1 MHKNIAKSVQE
12 KKRQQCAS
20 LLKHKVPQ
28 KKIQKS
34 VKISRST
41 VYRTKKSMQTRRT
54 SRRKKGSGRRN
65 QLLKVHKISIYRLL
79 KSNPFL
85 SCQDIKTTLR
95 LRFSIECIRLY
106 LRGAGFTRRKPY
118 SNFLLTEDHIQGRLI
133 WARRMQGFIFSPE
146 IIFTDASSIWLFDNN
161 HQGWF
166 HRDAKNE
173 MSIDKHSGKVH
184 VWGAVSMMYGKLV
197 LVTFRQNLD
206 SELLYRILLEDLI
219 PEANHYY
226 PNGWF
231 LQMDNDSKNTSG
243 VIQKLVREKVPN
255 NINWPSRSPDMNP
268 IENVWKLLKQRV
280 RKRLPQTIDELEDM
294 IHEEWNRIS
303 DNDIIHICE
312 SFPDRVDKC
321 IAAQGNRIKY

>member
-1 MHKNIAKSVQE
+1 
-12 KKRQQCAS
+12 
-20 LLKHKVPQ
+20 
-28 KKIQKS
+28 
-34 VKISRST
+34 
-41 VYRTKKSMQTRRT
+41 
-54 SRRKKGSGRRN
+54 
-65 QLLKVHKISIYRLL
+65 
-79 KSNPFL
+79 
-85 SCQDIKTTLR
+85 
-95 LRFSIECIRLY
+95 
-106 LRGAGFTRRKPY
+106 
-118 SNFLLTEDHIQGRLI
+118 
-133 WARRMQGFIFSPE
+133 
-146 IIFTDASSIWLFDNN
+146 
-161 HQGWF
+161 
-166 HRDAKNE
+166 